1 MAQTYKQLEENY
13 RRLVDS
19 LKQGNISPV
28 YVLCGEEPYYIDKA
42 CAWFENNLL
51 DEAAREFDQTV
62 LYGKDLEPTNSPNI
76 EPVVNAARGF
86 AMFGGRRVVILKE
99 GQSVKKWDA
108 FNLYLD
114 NPNPNTVLVICY
126 KGKLDKRLTVWKKA
140 EKAGKMFTSTPI
152 PDYEIAAWIT
162 SYIAQ
167 RNKELK
173 QSGDEVQ
180 ISPQITQLLAD
191 SLGTDLTAIVGAL
204 QKLVD
209 GRPAGVHTID
219 AALVERNVGI
229 SRDYNIFELENALIK
244 GDVLKAN
251 RIAQHFATS
260 KDHAIQKELP
270 VLFGFFSNLLL
281 YHYLPDKNNKYE
293 VGAELGVNPY
303 IVDKDYAPAAQRF
316 SAGKTFRIIGYIRA
330 IDARSKGIDNP
341 SADETDL
348 WKELIYEIMH

>member
-1 MAQTYKQLEENY
+1 MAVTYKQL
-13 RRLVDS
+13 LLS
-19 LKQGNISPV
+19 LEQGKIAPV

-51 DEAAREFDQTV
+51 DEAAREFDQTI

-108 FNLYLD
+108 LNLYLD
-114 NPNPNTVLVICY
+114 NPNPSTVLVICY
-126 KGKLDKRLTVWKKA
+126 KGKPDQRLSVWKKA
-140 EKAGKMFTSTPI
+140 AKAGVVLTSDPYYENQI
-152 PDYEIAAWIT
+152 PKWIT
-162 SYIAQ
+162 DYIAQ
-167 RNKELK
+167 RNEELK
-173 QSGDEVQ
+173 QSGDEVH
-180 ISPQITQLLAD
+180 ISPQIAQLLAD

-209 GRPAGVHTID
+209 GRPAGVHVID
-219 AALVERNVGI
+219 SALVERNIGI
-229 SRDYNIFELENALIK
+229 SRDYNIFALEDALTK

-260 KDHAIQKELP
+260 KNHAIQKELP
-270 VLFGFFSNLLL
+270 VLFGFFVNLLM
-281 YHYLPDKNNKYE
+281 YHYYPEKGNELAIAKALGITPNN
-293 VGAELGVNPY
+293 VWR
-303 IVDKDYAPAAQRF
+303 YAAAARRY

-330 IDARSKGIDNP
+330 IDARSKGVDNP
-341 SADETDL
+341 SAGEEDL

>member
-1 MAQTYKQLEENY
+1 MTVTDSQLMQ
-13 RRLVDS
+13 S
-19 LKQGNISPV
+19 LEQGKFAPI

-42 CAWFENNLL
+42 CVWFENNLL

-86 AMFGGRRVVILKE
+86 AMFGGKRVVILKE
-99 GQSVKKWDA
+99 GQTVKKWDA
-108 FNLYLD
+108 LGLYLD
-114 NPNPNTVLVICY
+114 NPNPNTILVICY
-126 KGKLDKRLTVWKKA
+126 KGKPDQRLSVWKKA
-140 EKAGKMFTSTPI
+140 AKVGVWFTSDRI
-152 PDYEIAAWIT
+152 SDHHVAKWINDYIT
-162 SYIAQ
+162 Q

-173 QSGDEVQ
+173 QNGDEVQ

-204 QKLVD
+204 QKLID
-209 GRPAGVHTID
+209 GRPAGVNTID
-219 AALVERNVGI
+219 SALVERNIGI
-229 SRDYNIFELENALIK
+229 SRDYNIFELEDALIK
-244 GDVLKAN
+244 GNTQKAN

-270 VLFGFFSNLLL
+270 VLFGFFVNLLM
-281 YHYLPDKNNKYE
+281 YHYYPEKGNEQAIAKALALNSTYFVRN
-293 VGAELGVNPY
+293 
-303 IVDKDYAPAAQRF
+303 YAAAARRY

-330 IDARSKGIDNP
+330 IDARSKGIDNL
-341 SADETDL
+341 SAGEEDL